1 MTKLIVNLTLSFVR
15 TNNKTKEKSPTCD
28 ELDNYLKGKDGNN
41 IPRYKS
47 YAEDLNYDDNI
58 SNIVYKKGGKLSY
71 LITFDDNEFKINP
84 KDYLNSLMYNSLEDG
99 IWESMPG
106 SAGVYPTKDGKYEL
120 GVIDYRD
127 DLIQLFDYDKLSN
140 SKIKIPD
147 YSNIL
152 SESQYNR
159 KRLREES
166 CKVSR
171 RSSRKASRRSR
182 KVSGRS
188 SRKVSRRSR
197 KASRRSRKVSRRSS
211 RKASRRS
218 RKVSRRSSRKAS
230 HRSRKVSRRSSRKAS
245 HRSRKVSRRSRKASR
260 RSRKVSR
267 RSRKVSRRSSRKAS
281 HRSRKV

>member
-47 YAEDLNYDDNI
+47 YAKDLNYDDNI

-127 DLIQLFDYDKLSN
+127 NLIQLFDYDKLSN

-188 SRKVSRRSR
+188 SRKASRRSRKVSRRSR
-197 KASRRSRKVSRRSS
+197 KASRRSCKVSRRSSRKVSRRSRKESRRSRKVSRRSS
-211 RKASRRS
+211 RKASPRS
-218 RKVSRRSSRKAS
+218 RKV
-230 HRSRKVSRRSSRKAS
+230 
-245 HRSRKVSRRSRKASR
+245 
-260 RSRKVSR
+260 
-267 RSRKVSRRSSRKAS
+267 
-281 HRSRKV
+281 